1 VSSSVANI
9 TALPPN
15 PVVILLDPLLD
26 LPGAPRPHPDTPAP
40 VRFLPAF
47 DNAILGYHDR
57 SRVIDDAHRG
67 LSVAGL
73 RAVLVDG
80 RAAATWTVRGDG
92 LDVTPLRPLSAAERD
107 AVHDEARALGAFL
120 DQGIGRVRF
129 TAKD

>member
-57 SRVIDDAHRG
+57 SRV
-67 LSVAGL
+67 SVAGL